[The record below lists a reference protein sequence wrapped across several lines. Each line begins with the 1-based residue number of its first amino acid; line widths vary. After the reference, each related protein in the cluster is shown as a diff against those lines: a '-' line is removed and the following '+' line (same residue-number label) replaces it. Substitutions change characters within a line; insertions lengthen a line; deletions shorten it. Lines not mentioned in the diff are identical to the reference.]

1 MADPGRLDELKRK
14 FDENP
19 RRYFAPLA
27 NEYRKNGEFER
38 AIELCRA
45 YLPHQPGHMSGYIVY
60 GQALFDAG
68 RGHEAAEIF
77 QQALQLD
84 PENIIAL
91 RHLGDIAR
99 IEGDKALAMQW
110 YGRVLELDPKNE
122 EITQYITGLASPG
135 EAVRT
140 PEGPERPVPP
150 TIRPEPTHVE
160 DAVALED
167 LMSQP
172 DEPQPTFEA
181 TGWSGVQAAQEE
193 RDSVW
198 APKHVVEPTEEV
210 EPQGIEQMFEI
221 VASGESAIEPS
232 ITEFLNDRS
241 AVEIGSSD
249 LTFEYV
255 PPEPD
260 VLPPM
265 LESDVVA
272 DLQEMEHQLHVK
284 MGTEG
289 EALGVAAAQPE
300 YEREPEPEE
309 PLDIG
314 TPFIT
319 ETMAMLYL
327 QQGFTAEALDVYRK
341 LAAMR
346 DEPRLHDKVRE
357 LEAQLAAAPAGTTAL
372 GDAISS
378 DPVLSGTAASVSTD
392 ASLPPRGGQTVR
404 EFFARIGARKPDA
417 RNVVHAAAAVPA
429 DAAPTPALQSDT
441 VSRADQPSQSSGLGA
456 LFQSAP
462 LDERDVR
469 AAEAL
474 SGAFTTRR

>member
-1 MADPGRLDELKRK
+1 MADTGRLDELKRK

-27 NEYRKNGEFER
+27 NEYRKSGEFDR

-99 IEGDKALAMQW
+99 IEGNKALAMQW
-110 YGRVLELDPKNE
+110 YGRVLELDPKSE
-122 EITQYITGLASPG
+122 EITEYVTGLSSPG
-135 EAVRT
+135 APART
-140 PEGPERPVPP
+140 PEGPERPIPP
-150 TIRPEPTHVE
+150 TIRPEPTHAE
-160 DAVALED
+160 DTVALED
-167 LMSQP
+167 LMAQP
-172 DEPQPTFEA
+172 DEPQ
-181 TGWSGVQAAQEE
+181 
-193 RDSVW
+193 R
-198 APKHVVEPTEEV
+198 
-210 EPQGIEQMFEI
+210 IEQMFEI

-241 AVEIGSSD
+241 DAEIGASSSA
-249 LTFEYV
+249 FEYV
-255 PPEPD
+255 PPD
-260 VLPPM
+260 AM
-265 LESDVVA
+265 D
-272 DLQEMEHQLHVK
+272 
-284 MGTEG
+284 
-289 EALGVAAAQPE
+289 AQPEPE

-309 PLDIG
+309 PVDIG

-319 ETMAMLYL
+319 ETMATLYL

-357 LEAQLAAAPAGTTAL
+357 LEAQLVVAPT
-372 GDAISS
+372 
-378 DPVLSGTAASVSTD
+378 
-392 ASLPPRGGQTVR
+392 GQTVR
-404 EFFARIGARKPDA
+404 EFFARIGARKPDV
-417 RNVVHAAAAVPA
+417 RDVVHAAAAMPA
-429 DAAPTPALQSDT
+429 DTIVPPAMQHET
-441 VSRADQPSQSSGLGA
+441 VSLADRPSLSTGLSA
-456 LFQSAP
+456 LFQSASV
-462 LDERDVR
+462 DERDVR
-469 AAEAL
+469 AAESL
-474 SGAFTTRR
+474 SGAFTTRH